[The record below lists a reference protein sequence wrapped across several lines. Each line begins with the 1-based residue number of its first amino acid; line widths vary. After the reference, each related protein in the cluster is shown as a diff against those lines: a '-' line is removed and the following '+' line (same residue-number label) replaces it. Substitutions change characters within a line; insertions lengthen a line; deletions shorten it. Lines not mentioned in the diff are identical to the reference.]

1 MHKCNETKSSV
12 SVSEGSISEQADTTS
27 KTVLFRTTSEGG
39 GEGGGKGKEKGR
51 RNRKEGGR
59 GLNKQKWTKE
69 ERVVLWECYV
79 RSGGRGCLGYIKRVM
94 EMWDGR
100 DVGIRSQASILSQI
114 KCIEEGG
121 LLSEYEKCE
130 IESRVTRECESGL
143 VSDSEEIEVCNP
155 AGREEDNIDFY
166 VNRDEEFELDSYDSE
181 RFGGCRNV
189 IVEIE
194 RLDCIVESGSPK
206 ILSDEEKKTLSRIR
220 EIFTGTEKAEIPSL
234 KSRERRKVMKEVS
247 LVNNMLHNVDVGEVN
262 VSTLNRL
269 IYAGSYVVCE
279 RLGLMKPKKNHLQSK
294 KPWWQRRLEKS
305 IVQWRKDLGRIEEI
319 RKGVQLK
326 EKVFRELDDRYK
338 LGERGYRSVVTFLQN
353 KVKAAS
359 FQNNQSQ
366 LYKELGSKG
375 NYINE
380 TPNKT
385 EATAFW
391 SNIWAEEGDFNEDAS
406 WLREIEDY
414 MSDVEKQD
422 DISISEQDVKTGIG
436 RMSNWKAPGPDGV
449 RGFWFKKF
457 TAVHPMLVKALG
469 SCLENGD
476 GSRSLPLST
485 QC

>member
-59 GLNKQKWTKE
+59 GLNKQKWTKG

-206 ILSDEEKKTLSRIR
+206 ILSVSDEEKKTLSRIR

-326 EKVFRELDDRYK
+326 GKVFRELDDRYK
-338 LGERGYRSVVTFLQN
+338 LGERGYRSVVTF

-359 FQNNQSQ
+359 SKIKSFVESNLKLRQNNLFQNNQSQ

-422 DISISEQDVKTGIG
+422 DISITEQDVK
-436 RMSNWKAPGPDGV
+436 R
-449 RGFWFKKF
+449 
-457 TAVHPMLVKALG
+457 LALG
-469 SCLENGD
+469 G
-476 GSRSLPLST
+476 
-485 QC
+485 